1 MATNRVLAFLAIR
14 LPFSPQIRLGI
25 ETEGCA
31 KMAFLKQSDPAD
43 LVRLRQCFW
52 GAAGRI
58 ARHAQPAWV
67 GSMSAT

>member
-31 KMAFLKQSDPAD
+31 KLAFLKQSDPAD
-43 LVRLRQCFW
+43 FVRLRRRFW
-52 GAAGRI
+52 VRLAASLAMRSPLGSGA
-58 ARHAQPAWV
+58 
-67 GSMSAT
+67 